1 MAYLNPIF
9 MALLKEAQFTK
20 ELLGSGAT
28 QIRLA
33 NYASKGVYFQAF
45 TNLSTGFE
53 RIGKLCLMIDHY
65 IETGGSF
72 PDFNYFKNVI
82 GHKLVL
88 LYDRSQ
94 RVIARRS
101 ISLHFLSDLG
111 DPIHTAVVKILHD
124 FAEGDRYSNVN
135 LLVGSHRTSDPIAS
149 WFDKVDLPLF
159 DKRVSQRKKQA
170 IAHKAA
176 VISRLMSS
184 HAHVL
189 YTSETGAEITDL
201 EEASNKTGMYEA
213 VAPYRQLYILQII
226 RYWTELLSEL
236 EHFARGLGKEDI
248 PFFGEIFG
256 AFYNEDSYLRTRK
269 TWIGL

>member
-1 MAYLNPIF
+1 MPLLNPTF
-9 MALLKEAQFTK
+9 LALLKEAQFTK

-45 TNLSTGFE
+45 TSLSTGLE

-72 PDFNYFKNVI
+72 PDFNYLKNEI

-88 LYDRSQ
+88 LYERSQ
-94 RVIARRS
+94 GVIARRS
-101 ISLHFLSDLG
+101 ISLRFLQNLDG
-111 DPIHTAVVKILHD
+111 PIHKAMVKVLHD
-124 FAEGDRYSNVN
+124 FAEGDRYSNIN
-135 LLVGSHRTSDPIAS
+135 LLVGSRRTGDPVAT
-149 WFDKVDLPLF
+149 WFNEVDLPLF
-159 DKRVSQRKKQA
+159 NTRVTQRKKQT
-170 IAHKAA
+170 IAHNAA
-176 VISRLMSS
+176 VISRLMGA

-189 YTSETGAEITDL
+189 HTSETGAEITDL
-201 EEASNKTGMYEA
+201 EEASSRTGVYEA

-226 RYWTELLSEL
+226 RYWTELLSDL
-236 EHFARGLGKEDI
+236 EHEAHRLGREDI

-269 TWIGL
+269 TWVGL

>member
-1 MAYLNPIF
+1 MSLLNPNF
-9 MALLKEAQFTK
+9 LALLKEAQFTK

-33 NYASKGVYFQAF
+33 NYASKGIYFQAF
-45 TNLSTGFE
+45 TSLSTGLE

-72 PDFNYFKNVI
+72 PDFNCLKNEI

-88 LYDRSQ
+88 LYERSQ
-94 RVIARRS
+94 KVIARRS
-101 ISLHFLSDLG
+101 ISLRFLQNLA
-111 DPIHTAVVKILHD
+111 DPIHAAMVKVLHD

-135 LLVGSHRTSDPIAS
+135 LLVGSRRTGDPVAT
-149 WFDKVDLPLF
+149 WFNGVDLPLF
-159 DKRVSQRKKQA
+159 NTRVTPQKKQT
-170 IAHKAA
+170 IAYNAA
-176 VISRLMSS
+176 VISRLMGA

-189 YTSETGAEITDL
+189 HMSETGAEITDL
-201 EEASNKTGMYEA
+201 EEASSRTGMYEA

-226 RYWTELLSEL
+226 RYWAELLSEL
-236 EHFARGLGKEDI
+236 EHEAHKLGREDI

-269 TWIGL
+269 TWVGL

>member
-1 MAYLNPIF
+1 MPLLNPTLI
-9 MALLKEAQFTK
+9 ALLKEAQFTK

-45 TNLSTGFE
+45 TSLSTGLE
-53 RIGKLCLMIDHY
+53 RIGKLCLMTDHY

-72 PDFNYFKNVI
+72 PDFNYLKNEI
-82 GHKLVL
+82 GHKLVS
-88 LYDRSQ
+88 LYERSQ
-94 RVIARRS
+94 EVIDRRS
-101 ISLHFLSDLG
+101 ISLRFLPNLENS
-111 DPIHTAVVKILHD
+111 IHTAIVKILHD

-135 LLVGSHRTSDPIAS
+135 LLVGSRRIGDPIAS
-149 WFDKVDLPLF
+149 WFNEVDLPLF
-159 DKRVSQRKKQA
+159 NTRVTQRKKQA
-170 IAHKAA
+170 IANNAA

-184 HAHVL
+184 HARILH
-189 YTSETGAEITDL
+189 TSETGAEITDF
-201 EEASNKTGMYEA
+201 EEASNRTGMYEA

-236 EHFARGLGKEDI
+236 EHLAHGLGKEDI